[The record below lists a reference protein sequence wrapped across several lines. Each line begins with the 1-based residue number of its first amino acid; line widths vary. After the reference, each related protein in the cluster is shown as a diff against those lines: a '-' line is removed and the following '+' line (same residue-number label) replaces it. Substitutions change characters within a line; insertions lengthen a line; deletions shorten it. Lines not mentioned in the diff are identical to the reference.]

1 MFEDRRGT
9 EINCEG
15 LRVNAGWRRRTAG
28 RERAKEREREIQ
40 RERKSEST
48 VERREEE
55 GGSERAREKASGIV
69 HGWVSGCHGDNR
81 SLKLCFY

>member
-1 MFEDRRGT
+1 MAQRDSGK
-9 EINCEG
+9 
-15 LRVNAGWRRRTAG
+15 RTS
-28 RERAKEREREIQ
+28 ERERE
-40 RERKSEST
+40 RESEST